1 MGWEEFVIELFDK
14 LAWPISAIVLVIIL
28 RKELASIV
36 GNLRSLKYKELSL
49 EFGEKLEEAKK
60 EADKAKLP
68 EISARLS
75 RVELEYYGDL
85 ARASPRAAVIE
96 AWLQIETAVEKI
108 IRRPPEGRPRSF
120 GPEARVLLEIA
131 GLEKEE
137 ISIFYDLR
145 TIRNRVVHE
154 EDARVSE
161 AQAIEYVQLALR
173 LASKITEKFDN

>member
-1 MGWEEFVIELFDK
+1 MGWQEFLIELFDK
-14 LAWPISAIVLVIIL
+14 LAWPSLILVLVLIFKGSL
-28 RKELASIV
+28 RELLKRLESIGTKYGTLNFQESLDQAKE
-36 GNLRSLKYKELSL
+36 
-49 EFGEKLEEAKK
+49 

-68 EISARLS
+68 EFS
-75 RVELEYYGDL
+75 EDL
-85 ARASPRAAVIE
+85 AKDEMAYYEELVRVSPGAVILE

-120 GPEARVLLEIA
+120 GPEAKVLLEIA

-145 TIRNRVVHE
+145 AIRNRVVHQ

-173 LASKITEKFDN
+173 LASKIREKFNN